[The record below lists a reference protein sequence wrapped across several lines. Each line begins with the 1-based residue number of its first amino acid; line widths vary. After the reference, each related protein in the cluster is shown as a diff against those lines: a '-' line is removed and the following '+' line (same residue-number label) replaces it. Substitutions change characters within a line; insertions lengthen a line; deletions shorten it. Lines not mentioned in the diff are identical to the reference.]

1 MKNKLLQ
8 SFTTI
13 VLTSLIAVLLSL
25 PDSAR
30 AGSIVSWGADDPEYP
45 DWCGVVSDTP
55 ADCNTPA
62 DCGFTAVAAGESY
75 SLALRADG
83 SVVAWGCN
91 NFGQCNVPEPNS
103 GFIAIAGGWGHG
115 LALRGDGSIVSW
127 GRDDYG
133 QVSNTPD
140 ILTDC
145 NTSTGCADIAIAA
158 GINHSLALGGD
169 GSIISWGRDDYGQVS
184 DTPAET
190 GFIAIASGGW
200 NNFALRG
207 NGTIVSWG
215 PDYYGVVSDTPTE
228 TGFTAIAGG
237 CGHGLALRADGSI
250 VSWGC
255 DGYGFDYGQV
265 SDTPTGSGFNAIA
278 GGCNYSLAISS
289 DGSLIAWGGNFN
301 GQCNVPE
308 GNDFVDIGAGEY
320 HSLALTSGVTV
331 TLMVQTDP
339 NDMDTVIP
347 GIGEHIYRFGKPVYI
362 SAPPCPKCPDVY
374 EFDHWTGDI
383 DEPNSPSAYLIM
395 NTDKT
400 ITAAY
405 KMVIER
411 RCGDLCHPI
420 QKGDMNEDCY
430 INFDD
435 FVLWSQNWL
444 SCTHPDC
451 D

>member
-13 VLTSLIAVLLSL
+13 VLTSLIAVVLSL

-30 AGSIVSWGADDPEYP
+30 AGSIVSWGADDPYDP
-45 DWCGVVSDTP
+45 DYWGLVSDTP

-62 DCGFTAVAAGESY
+62 ECGFTAVAAGGSY

-83 SVVAWGCN
+83 SIVSWGCD
-91 NFGQCNVPEPNS
+91 NFGQVSNTPTPTDCNTPSECA
-103 GFIAIAGGWGHG
+103 FIAIDGGWGHG
-115 LALRGDGSIVSW
+115 LALGGDGSIVSW

-133 QVSNTPD
+133 QVSDTPAGSD
-140 ILTDC
+140 F
-145 NTSTGCADIAIAA
+145 IAIAA

-169 GSIISWGRDDYGQVS
+169 GSIVSWGRDDYGQVS

-237 CGHGLALRADGSI
+237 CSHGLALRADGSI

-255 DGYGFDYGQV
+255 DGGCFDYGQV
-265 SDTPTGSGFNAIA
+265 SDTPTGSGFIAIA
-278 GGCNYSLAISS
+278 GGCNHSLAISS
-289 DGSLIAWGGNFN
+289 DGSLIAWGGNFY

-308 GNDFVDIGAGEY
+308 GYDFVDIGAGEY
-320 HSLALTSGVTV
+320 HSLALTLGVTV
-331 TLMVQTDP
+331 TLTVQTDP

-405 KMVIER
+405 KMAIER
-411 RCGDLCHPI
+411 RCGDECHPI
-420 QKGDMNEDCY
+420 LQGDVNEDCY
-430 INFDD
+430 INLED
-435 FVLWSQNWL
+435 FILYAANWL